1 MKNYIGHLII
11 GLSIIIAS
19 IIISLN
25 TNKTEFSSSDD
36 CYKKVYKDIN
46 KLNDESWSAQ
56 VARQKCR

>member
-36 CYKKVYKDIN
+36 CYKKVYDN
-46 KLNDESWSAQ
+46 TQKLNSESYSAQ
-56 VARQKCR
+56 VARQRCR